1 MSKLSF
7 KYRFFK
13 LIIKLIGVKRYFNK
27 SESEI
32 ISNARKRMKKTKIP
46 VLSHNEIN
54 YGIKEFNGAKVV
66 YITHKKPKKKPV
78 YL

>member
-32 ISNARKRMKKTKIP
+32 ISNARK
-46 VLSHNEIN
+46 
-54 YGIKEFNGAKVV
+54 
-66 YITHKKPKKKPV
+66 
-78 YL
+78 